1 MYGKLNYIKYGDGRE
16 VRLSYNS
23 LRQLEEIHD
32 WIGVTKI
39 TNDALGRT
47 TEVQYPDGK
56 KVAYT
61 YGISGK
67 RTSLTYPDGE
77 TVYYGYDM
85 LCRLSEIR
93 ERDAYIRY
101 QYDDLGMLTEKI
113 FSNGMTTSYEYDAR
127 GLLVSLVHKDNEGVL
142 DAYNYQYDLAANRTE
157 IIKNRRGLPEESGR
171 YNYEYDVLGRLNN
184 VIKDGEI
191 LRKYEYDA
199 YGNRISLIENN
210 MTKTYH
216 YNALNQPI
224 STVDITAEGQT
235 EEQFSYDKRGNL
247 TQILLNGQVKN
258 QYAYGA
264 LNRLEWAENANGEE
278 VSYIYNGLGNRIGKQ
293 EKRQEKQGTY
303 SDRKIDYVIDLTKQ
317 YNNLLQKEEEG
328 KRQTFLWD
336 NNVAGIIDADSSYE
350 FYFQDELGSPIRL
363 ADEEGNL
370 QDSYGYDEFGQ
381 DLYHNQGLVQPFGYT
396 GYQMENITGTYF
408 AQARE
413 YMPSVGKFASRDL
426 DKFISIKNMHSV
438 NLYNY
443 CMSNPVRYI
452 DPSGNDL
459 EDKYPLAIKN
469 KNDAVQISVSGN
481 DITINVYVDFV
492 GNEDLTTYGG
502 TSCKDLAIAGIE
514 SWSGYYL
521 DVFGEDVQVTVNV
534 HEGDSSFWNSQK
546 YIKIYLEENFDIPHT
561 NFGGHP
567 WNCPSDCTIYMYRWD
582 PRNDLPYP
590 EEEYARTIT
599 HEMGHVFGID
609 DGYEDTSGKTTR
621 PDAYKLKVID
631 EYDVMRS
638 QFKMLN
644 VSNTDIGMLIL
655 AYSDYEYQSYADY
668 TRSDYT
674 SRTKSKYFEQEG
686 KE

>member
-1 MYGKLNYIKYGDGRE
+1 
-16 VRLSYNS
+16 
-23 LRQLEEIHD
+23 
-32 WIGVTKI
+32 
-39 TNDALGRT
+39 
-47 TEVQYPDGK
+47 
-56 KVAYT
+56 
-61 YGISGK
+61 
-67 RTSLTYPDGE
+67 
-77 TVYYGYDM
+77 
-85 LCRLSEIR
+85 
-93 ERDAYIRY
+93 
-101 QYDDLGMLTEKI
+101 
-113 FSNGMTTSYEYDAR
+113 MTTSYEYDAR
-127 GLLVSLVHKDNEGVL
+127 GLLVSLVHKDNEGVM

-171 YNYEYDVLGRLNN
+171 YNFEYDVLGRLNN

-216 YNALNQPI
+216 YNALNQLI
-224 STVDITAEGQT
+224 STVDIMAEGQT

-278 VSYIYNGLGNRIGKQ
+278 VSYIYNGLGNRIVKQ
-293 EKRQEKQGTY
+293 EKIPEKQGTY

-317 YNNLLQKEEEG
+317 YSNLLQKEEEG

-336 NNVAGIIDADSSYE
+336 NNVAGIINKDSSYE

-370 QDSYGYDEFGQ
+370 QETYGYDEFGQ
-381 DLYHNQGLVQPFGYT
+381 DLYHNQGQVQPFGYT
-396 GYQMENITGTYF
+396 GYQMENIAGTYF

-413 YMPSVGKFASRDL
+413 YIPSIGKFASRDL

-481 DITINVYVDFV
+481 DITIDVYVDFV
-492 GNEDLTTYGG
+492 GNEDLTTYGR

-514 SWSGYYL
+514 SWSGNYL
-521 DVFGEDVQVTVNV
+521 DVFGEDVQVIVNV
-534 HEGDSSFWNSQK
+534 HEGESSFWDSQK
-546 YIKIYLEENFDIPHT
+546 YIKIYLEDNFNTPHT
-561 NFGGHP
+561 NYGGHP
-567 WNCPSDCTIYMYRWD
+567 WSCPSDCTIYMYRWD
-582 PRNDLPYP
+582 PRNDIPYTD
-590 EEEYARTIT
+590 EQYARTMT

-609 DGYEDTSGKTTR
+609 DGYEDKSKIMNGETKR
-621 PDAYKLKVID
+621 PDAADLGLID
-631 EYDVMRS
+631 TDDVMRS
-638 QFKMLN
+638 QFMKLN

-655 AYSDYEYQSYADY
+655 AYSNYEFQSYADY
-668 TRSDYT
+668 TGH
-674 SRTKSKYFEQEG
+674 TKSQYFEQEG

>member
-1 MYGKLNYIKYGDGRE
+1 M
-16 VRLSYNS
+16 S
-23 LRQLEEIHD
+23 
-32 WIGVTKI
+32 
-39 TNDALGRT
+39 
-47 TEVQYPDGK
+47 
-56 KVAYT
+56 
-61 YGISGK
+61 
-67 RTSLTYPDGE
+67 
-77 TVYYGYDM
+77 
-85 LCRLSEIR
+85 
-93 ERDAYIRY
+93 
-101 QYDDLGMLTEKI
+101 
-113 FSNGMTTSYEYDAR
+113 
-127 GLLVSLVHKDNEGVL
+127 
-142 DAYNYQYDLAANRTE
+142 ANRTE
-157 IIKNRRGLPEESGR
+157 IIKSRRGLPEESGR
-171 YNYEYDVLGRLNN
+171 YNYEYDALGRLNN

-216 YNALNQPI
+216 YNALNQLI

-293 EKRQEKQGTY
+293 EKRPEKQGTY

-317 YNNLLQKEEEG
+317 YSNLLQKEEEG

-336 NNVAGIIDADSSYE
+336 NNVAGIINKDSSYE

-370 QDSYGYDEFGQ
+370 QETYGYDEFGQ
-381 DLYHNQGLVQPFGYT
+381 DLYHNQGQVQPFGYT
-396 GYQMENITGTYF
+396 GYQMENIAGTYF

-413 YMPSVGKFASRDL
+413 YIPSIGKFASRDL

-459 EDKYPLAIKN
+459 EDQFPLTVN
-469 KNDAVQISVSGN
+469 NENDAVQISVSGN
-481 DITINVYVDFV
+481 DITIDVYVDFK
-492 GNEDLTTYGG
+492 GDEDLTTENG

-514 SWSGYYL
+514 NWSGYYL
-521 DVFGEDVQVTVNV
+521 DVFGEDVKVTVNV
-534 HEGDSSFWNSQK
+534 HEGDSSIWDSQK
-546 YIKIYLEENFDIPHT
+546 YVKIYLKKGNGVSNTSYGLDWSNT
-561 NFGGHP
+561 T
-567 WNCPSDCTIYMYRWD
+567 SKTIKMYRGD
-582 PRNDLPYP
+582 SRDDRVYTDD
-590 EEEYARTIT
+590 EYTRTVT
-599 HEMGHVFGID
+599 HEMGHVFGIG
-609 DGYEDTSGKTTR
+609 DGYGVDPNWLEDRLGITTR
-621 PDAYKLKVID
+621 QDAADLGLID
-631 EYDVMRS
+631 RDDVMR
-638 QFKMLN
+638 KPHNNLN
-644 VSNTDIGMLIL
+644 ISNTDIGMLIL
-655 AYSDYEYQSYADY
+655 AYSDNEHQSYTDF
-668 TRSDYT
+668 TGNKQ
-674 SRTKSKYFEQEG
+674 SRYFEQEG